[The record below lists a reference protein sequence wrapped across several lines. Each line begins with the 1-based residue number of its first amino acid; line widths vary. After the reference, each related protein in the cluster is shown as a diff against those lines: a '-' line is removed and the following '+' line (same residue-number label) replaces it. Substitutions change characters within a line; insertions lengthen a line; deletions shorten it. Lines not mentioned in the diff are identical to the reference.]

1 MIVIPAIDLKG
12 GQVVRLKQGAFDQVT
27 EYSQDPA
34 SMARSFEASKAK
46 RIHVVDLDG
55 SVEGRSMNF
64 AAIKAICSSVAV
76 PVEVGGGIRSLADA
90 QALFDIGV
98 RYVILGTMVVTQPE
112 AAAAIIAAFP
122 GQVGLGVDALN
133 GMAAIHGWKEVTD
146 RPAVELIKSYEQFK
160 PAFVVYTDIS
170 RDGMLG
176 GPNFDAITY
185 LVGCTT
191 IPVVASGGV
200 ASLGDLIELQRIPGL
215 LGAITGKALYEGRIE
230 LKQAIATIEREG

>member
-12 GQVVRLKQGAFDQVT
+12 AQVVRLRQGDFDQVT
-27 EYSQDPA
+27 EYSSDPA
-34 SMARSFEASKAK
+34 SMARSFEEARAK

-55 SVEGRSMNF
+55 SVDGRSTNY
-64 AAIKAICSSVAV
+64 AAIKAICASVTV
-76 PVEVGGGIRSLADA
+76 PVEVGGGVRSLADA
-90 QALFDIGV
+90 QGLFDAGV
-98 RYVILGTMVVTQPE
+98 SYIILGTMVVKDP
-112 AAAAIIAAFP
+112 AAAKAIIAAFP
-122 GQVGLGVDALN
+122 GKVGLGVDAKDGL
-133 GMAAIHGWKEVTD
+133 AAIHGWKEVTD
-146 RPAVELIKSYEQFK
+146 KSAVDLIKSYEACQ

-176 GPNFDAITY
+176 GPNFEATAK
-185 LVGCTT
+185 LAAATT

-230 LKQAIATIEREG
+230 LKQAIATIEKEA